1 MSRCSSSFE
10 PIAVDPDDHRLAGID
25 LGRALGGGFL
35 DPHLGQALGDR
46 LGHAAMLLDLLD
58 QRPGALL
65 QLAGQRLDIP
75 ASAERIGD
83 RGHPAFLGQD
93 QLGVA
98 RDPRREIGRQRDR
111 LVEAVG
117 VQRLGPAQHRRQR
130 LDRGADDIIVRV
142 LLGQRHAAGL
152 AVGAEQLRLLR
163 LGAEIGH
170 DPRPQSPRR
179 AQLRD
184 LHEQVHADA
193 EEEAQ
198 ARREIVDVEPAL
210 PSPRGHIPCRRR
222 ACRPAPAPPS
232 PRPRA
237 CDSR

>member
-1 MSRCSSSFE
+1 MRFLGQ
-10 PIAVDPDDHRLAGID
+10 PVAVDPDDHRLARVD
-25 LGRALGGGFL
+25 LGRARRGGFL
-35 DPHLGQALGDR
+35 DALLGQALGDR
-46 LGHAAMLLDLLD
+46 LGHPAMRLDLVD
-58 QRPGALL
+58 QRLRFFF

-75 ASAERIGD
+75 APAERIGD

-117 VQRLGPAQHRRQR
+117 VQRLRPAKHRRQR
-130 LDRGADDIIVRV
+130 LDRGADDIVVRV

-152 AVGAEQLRLLR
+152 AMRAQQLRLLR
-163 LGAEIGH
+163 LGAKVAH
-170 DPRPQSPRR
+170 DPRPQGARR
-179 AQLRD
+179 AQLGD

-198 ARREIVDVEPAL
+198 ARRESVDVEPVGLRRRA
-210 PSPRGHIPCRRR
+210 HIPCRRR
-222 ACRPAPAPPS
+222 ACRQAPAPPS